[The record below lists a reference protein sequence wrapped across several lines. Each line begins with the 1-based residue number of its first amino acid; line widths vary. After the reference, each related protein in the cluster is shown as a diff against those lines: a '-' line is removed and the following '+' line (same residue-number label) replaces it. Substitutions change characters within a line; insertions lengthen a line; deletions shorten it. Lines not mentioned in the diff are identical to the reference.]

1 MEESDLKPPEGL
13 FKKPLSMARSAF
25 SKMILRAQQYDLV
38 VKNRPCNQ
46 LHITDPLSC
55 ASQLEST
62 SQADKSEV
70 HFLVQ
75 IVKEKAD
82 EFKRETDSDPL
93 LSKLKTVIV
102 TGWPENRSE
111 VEPELQDFWNFRD
124 ELCICDGRLMKSTR
138 SIYKCSL

>member
-1 MEESDLKPPEGL
+1 MEESDLKPLEGL
-13 FKKPLSMARSAF
+13 FKRIQQM
-25 SKMILRAQQYDLV
+25 MLRAQQYDLV
-38 VKNRPCNQ
+38 VKYRPCNQ

-55 ASQLEST
+55 ATQLEST
-62 SQADKSEV
+62 SQADKFEV

-75 IVKEKAD
+75 IVKEMAD
-82 EFKRETDSDPL
+82 EFKRETDSDPV

-124 ELCICDGRLMKSTR
+124 ELCICDGLLMKST
-138 SIYKCSL
+138 

>member
-25 SKMILRAQQYDLV
+25 SKMMLHAQQYDLV

-138 SIYKCSL
+138 SIYKCSV